1 MAFQQMEEN
10 GSQEYYEEEEE
21 DLDEDGQPK
30 PTPEMIRNIINSI
43 PSFQYNEEKKEEE
56 TGKSS
61 RSSTKSIK
69 HPEAKVT
76 CSICLDG
83 CRPNQQVKALQCSH
97 IFHSKC
103 IDKWLKQKLKCPSCR
118 HRVEL

>member
-1 MAFQQMEEN
+1 MEEN

-30 PTPEMIRNIINSI
+30 PTQEMIRNIINSI
-43 PSFQYNEEKKEEE
+43 PSFPYEEVKEEE

-69 HPEAKVT
+69 TADAKVT

-83 CRPNQQVKALQCSH
+83 CRAGQ
-97 IFHSKC
+97 
-103 IDKWLKQKLKCPSCR
+103 
-118 HRVEL
+118 